1 MITSLAF
8 LALAG
13 SPVEP
18 TIAKEQK
25 FDKTEIISVVSKQI
39 RAQIDNISTETL
51 PEIATP
57 TLIAENRESE
67 VKDNKLVEALGD
79 E

>member
-1 MITSLAF
+1 MITSFAF
-8 LALAG
+8 LALAA

-18 TIAKEQK
+18 INTKENS
-25 FDKTEIISVVSKQI
+25 FDKTEIISAVSEQI

-51 PEIATP
+51 PELATP
-57 TLIAENRESE
+57 TLIVETKKSD
-67 VKDNKLVEALGD
+67 VKSGAPVETLGD